1 MHDGRITSEAEFIRD
16 VSGSETG
23 VEGGMT
29 TVNTDLYTPEVV
41 LQLDE
46 ECPQHAHSGTPEVV
60 RNSAVG
66 RRDVN
71 EVIDELKEET
81 VCEGRTWSRRSSYEA
96 GSHGNVLEMH
106 EKYKVIKLH
115 EWTTFCRTKEP
126 WREPSRW

>member
-46 ECPQHAHSGTPEVV
+46 ECPQYAHSGTPEVV

-71 EVIDELKEET
+71 EVIDEVKEET
-81 VCEGRTWSRRSSYEA
+81 VCLKAEPGQGDHLIRPVHTEMCSRCTRS
-96 GSHGNVLEMH
+96 
-106 EKYKVIKLH
+106 
-115 EWTTFCRTKEP
+115 TK
-126 WREPSRW
+126 